1 MKKSFTIDSPARLHL
16 GFMEL
21 NDSNPRVFGS
31 IGLAITNFKFKQ
43 TIQLNKDFD
52 VVCDDKNIKLR
63 VEEIIEL
70 FSKNYKIKKC
80 RLIVSDFIPLHKG
93 LGSGT
98 QVSLCTGFLISSFNN
113 LNLSIENISKF
124 LGRGQRS
131 GEGVET
137 FKSGGFIIDTGKQK
151 SSISP
156 PQKLIDIKWPKD
168 WQIILITNTSLSGL
182 HGKKE
187 SNEFT
192 KLKNISS
199 KFAKENCFN
208 LLMKIIPGLLENDF
222 CIFANGIQKIQENM
236 SEIFY
241 GNKNNFSNRNI
252 SKIFKFVR
260 EKKYVGFG
268 QSSWG
273 PTGFVFCE
281 NKNKREEI
289 FNKIENFIELKKIEG
304 INLVKVRG
312 RNFGN
317 KILKVNK

>member
-131 GEGVET
+131 GVGVET

-304 INLVKVRG
+304 INLLKVRG

-317 KILKVNK
+317 KFLKVNK

>member
-21 NDSNPRVFGS
+21 NNSNPRVFGS
-31 IGLAITNFKFKQ
+31 IGLAITNFKFEQ
-43 TIQLNKDFD
+43 TIQLNKYFD
-52 VVCDDKNIKLR
+52 VVCNDKSIKLR
-63 VEEIIEL
+63 IEKIIKL

-80 RLIVSDFIPLHKG
+80 RLTVSDFIPLHKG

-98 QVSLCTGFLISSFNN
+98 QISLCTGFLLSNFNN
-113 LNLSIENISKF
+113 LNLSIDNISKL

-131 GEGVET
+131 GVGVET
-137 FKSGGFIIDTGKQK
+137 FKSGGFIVDSGKQK
-151 SSISP
+151 NSIYP
-156 PQKLIDIKWPKD
+156 PQKLIDIKWPRD
-168 WQIILITNTSLSGL
+168 WQVILITNTNFSGL

-208 LLMKIIPGLLENDF
+208 LLMKIIPGLIENDF
-222 CIFANGIQKIQENM
+222 CTFADGIQKIQENM
-236 SEIFY
+236 SKIFY
-241 GNKNNFSNRNI
+241 GNKNKFSNKNI
-252 SKIFKFVR
+252 SKIFKFIR
-260 EKKYVGFG
+260 EKEYTGFG

-273 PTGFVFCE
+273 PTSFIFCE
-281 NKNKREEI
+281 NSTKREEI
-289 FNKIENFIELKKIEG
+289 LNMIENFIELKKIEG
-304 INLVKVRG
+304 INLLRVSG

-317 KILKVNK
+317 KIYKEK

>member
-21 NDSNPRVFGS
+21 NDLNSRVFGS

-43 TIQLNKDFD
+43 TIQSNKDFD
-52 VVCDDKNIKLR
+52 VICNDKRIKAR
-63 VEEIIEL
+63 IEEIIQL
-70 FSKNYKIKKC
+70 FSVNYKIKKC
-80 RLIVSDFIPLHKG
+80 RLTVTDFIPLHKG

-98 QVSLCTGFLISSFNN
+98 QISLNTGFLLSSFNN

-131 GEGVET
+131 GVGVET

-151 SSISP
+151 NSISP
-156 PQKLIDIKWPKD
+156 PLKLIDIKWPKD
-168 WQIILITNTSLSGL
+168 WHIILISSSGFLGL

-187 SNEFT
+187 SKEFR

-208 LLMKIIPGLLENDF
+208 LLMKIIPGLLEDNF
-222 CIFANGIQKIQENM
+222 NTFACGIQKIQENM

-241 GNKNNFSNRNI
+241 GDKNNFSSQNI
-252 SKIFKFVR
+252 SRIFSFLR
-260 EKKYVGFG
+260 EKKYIGFG

-273 PTGFVFCE
+273 PTGFIFCE

-289 FNKIENFIELKKIEG
+289 FNMIENFIELKKIEG
-304 INLVKVRG
+304 INLHKVKG

-317 KILKVNK
+317 KICKEK

>member
-1 MKKSFTIDSPARLHL
+1 MRKSLTIDSPARLHL

-31 IGLAITNFKFKQ
+31 VGLAITNFKFKQ
-43 TIQLNKDFD
+43 TIQSNKDFD
-52 VVCDDKNIKLR
+52 VICTDKSIKLR
-63 VEEIIEL
+63 IEEIIES
-70 FSKNYKIKKC
+70 FSKNYKIRKC
-80 RLIVSDFIPLHKG
+80 KLTVTDFIPLHKG

-98 QVSLCTGFLISSFNN
+98 QISLNTGFLLSSFNN
-113 LNLSIENISKF
+113 LNLSIENISRF

-131 GEGVET
+131 GVGVET

-151 SSISP
+151 SSVSP
-156 PQKLIDIKWPKD
+156 PLKLIDFKWPKN
-168 WQIILITNTSLSGL
+168 WHIILISHINFSGL

-187 SNEFT
+187 LKEFR

-199 KFAKENCFN
+199 RFAKENCFS

-222 CIFANGIQKIQENM
+222 YTFADGVQKIQENM
-236 SEIFY
+236 SKIFY
-241 GNKNNFSNRNI
+241 GNKNNFSSQNV
-252 SKIFKFVR
+252 SKIFSFLR
-260 EKKYVGFG
+260 KKNYIGFG

-273 PTGFVFCE
+273 PTGFIFCE

-289 FNKIENFIELKKIEG
+289 FNMIENFIELKKIEG
-304 INLVKVRG
+304 INLLKVRG

-317 KILKVNK
+317 KIIKESK